1 MMAGNPLEQMMRI
14 VAREEIAGLPHLQY
28 PSFLAAKVTRR
39 TAMSGYML
47 YNLKVLDAD
56 GLIDVDYP
64 ELPDVRSRFGVEVGA
79 VVVIGLIG
87 GLLQPYIIGEV
98 V

>member
-14 VAREEIAGLPHLQY
+14 VAREENAGLPHLQY
-28 PSFLAAKVTRR
+28 PSILAAKVTRR
-39 TAMSGYML
+39 TTMPGYTL

-56 GLIDVDYP
+56 GLINVAYP
-64 ELPDVRSRFGVEVGA
+64 ELPDVRSRLGVEVGA
-79 VVVIGLIG
+79 TVVIGLVG